1 MRYVQKKWRGGKD
14 TIAQTTNTDG
24 SPTSNS
30 SSSSSIPFMQWFMT
44 ILDLEKMA
52 LEHPRYHVGLFFAS
66 VIIAATTAK
75 DDPWSTTTSNDDPVL
90 HLTASN
96 YESTVFRSGRLAVG
110 LLNYR

>member
-1 MRYVQKKWRGGKD
+1 
-14 TIAQTTNTDG
+14 
-24 SPTSNS
+24 
-30 SSSSSIPFMQWFMT
+30 
-44 ILDLEKMA
+44 MA
-52 LEHPRYHVGLFFAS
+52 LKHPRYHVGLIFAS
-66 VIIAATTAK
+66 AFIAVTTAAAK